1 MTIVKLIASPWLHVL
16 EGLFAIFDLFHVETF
31 RNYLDDLN
39 FSFKTTP
46 VEEVM
51 LYALFFPISLYETT
65 SQQWK
70 SKKLLGKESKNPQ
83 R

>member
-16 EGLFAIFDLFHVETF
+16 EGLFAIFDLFHVGHKMETF
-31 RNYLDDLN
+31 RNYLHDLN

-65 SQQWK
+65 SQQ
-70 SKKLLGKESKNPQ
+70 
-83 R
+83 